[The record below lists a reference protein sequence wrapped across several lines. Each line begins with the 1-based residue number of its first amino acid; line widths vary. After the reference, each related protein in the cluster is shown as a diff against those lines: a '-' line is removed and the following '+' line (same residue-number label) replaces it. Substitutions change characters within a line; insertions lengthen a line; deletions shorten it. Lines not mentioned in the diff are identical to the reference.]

1 MKNGN
6 MYQVTKVTI
15 VKDGKPI
22 MSCYMEKD
30 IKADRLENYRQRIK
44 RRYVKVNQYMTS
56 LMDEVQV
63 DFQYKEIENESGK

>member
-15 VKDGKPI
+15 VKGGKPV
-22 MSCYMEKD
+22 MSCYMEKN

-44 RRYVKVNQYMTS
+44 RRYVKVNQCMTS
-56 LMDEVQV
+56 LMDDIQV